1 MEEFRLG
8 VQKCRK
14 TIQNAVQ
21 NPAVFKS
28 RGSRV
33 IFKLFRR
40 VSDIRAS
47 NDLFSAAKKKAK
59 EMNADPDRMSEFG
72 AVKKPGTS
80 TMSLTGLTG
89 IVGRKKKEKDNAKST
104 IFKRWGKP
112 IDLL

>member
-1 MEEFRLG
+1 
-8 VQKCRK
+8 
-14 TIQNAVQ
+14 
-21 NPAVFKS
+21 
-28 RGSRV
+28 
-33 IFKLFRR
+33 
-40 VSDIRAS
+40 
-47 NDLFSAAKKKAK
+47 
-59 EMNADPDRMSEFG
+59 MNADPDRMSEFG